1 VLSFNLISVVT
12 IQLVLFTV
20 LAGLKE
26 KYDEAMRRND
36 VKAIVVT
43 GMHVLKLLVAI

>member
-26 KYDEAMRRND
+26 KYDKAMRRND

-43 GMHVLKLLVAI
+43 GMQLEVAVAI